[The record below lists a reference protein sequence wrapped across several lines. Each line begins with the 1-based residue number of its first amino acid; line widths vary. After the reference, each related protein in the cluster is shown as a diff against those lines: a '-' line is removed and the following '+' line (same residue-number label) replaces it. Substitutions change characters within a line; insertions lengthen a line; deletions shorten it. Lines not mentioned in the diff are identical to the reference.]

1 MSSRRSI
8 ITRVRIVVGVMALA
22 GTLFVGGRS
31 LGPVPALGPFLNP
44 VTGVWSVAR
53 AAVLPREFSGVIP
66 HLRDEVEVVYDRR
79 GVPHISAA
87 SIEDATRALGY
98 VVARDRLFQLELQ
111 ARAPEGTLTELLGP
125 AVLRLDRRQRALGL
139 VWGAEKNAAAS
150 DPQSG
155 SERLVLAY
163 AEGVNA
169 WIDGMGAGD
178 LPFEYHLL
186 GATPRRWEPF
196 YSSLIGKRMGYTLA
210 YETQDLWRLT
220 AEAKVG
226 KAAVDWL
233 FPVNAPIVE
242 PIQPTG
248 ADRPRFDF
256 ATPPP
261 PPPPPPAAE
270 PTAVAAALGELV
282 AGLDATLARLPLP
295 HGAGEGLARRIETG
309 IGSNNWAVAPSRS
322 ATGYALL
329 SGDPHLDLTLPSIWY
344 EVHLLVPGELDVQG
358 VVIPGAPTV
367 IIGFNR
373 DLAWSFT
380 NTGADVLDF
389 YRETF
394 DDDAAP
400 TRYRLDGEWKP
411 LQRRLESY
419 YDPSGELLAIDT
431 VYYTHRGPVLRDSD
445 VQLSMR
451 WTVLD
456 EPAAVDEF
464 LNAARATNVDEWLNA
479 MAPYKAPAQTGLVAD
494 RDGNI
499 AIRSIGLYP
508 IRPDDGD
515 GRTIRDGSTS
525 ASDWLGYWPLS
536 SYPFAK
542 NPRQGFLASANQQPT
557 DSRAAGRYLGANWPS
572 PWRALRINRLLRA
585 DSQVTVDAMR
595 RYHTDP
601 VNEKTEIFLPAF
613 LGAARSDSSLN
624 EARRLLE
631 EWNRRYTKENER
643 AILFELAFQELIDR
657 TWDELIVS
665 GSNNRVRTPREAVLA
680 ALLDF
685 PTSGWWDDRRTSD
698 VVETRDDILVASLRN
713 ALRRAKRAY
722 GDPNDGGWRWSEVRH
737 TNVYHLLQ
745 LRALSALDLDVQGGD
760 GNLNPS
766 SGDGREGASWRMVV
780 ELGPEVRAWATYPGG
795 QSGNPAS
802 RWYTDRME
810 QWSRGELDEVLF
822 PKQPADLAEADTAGR
837 LTLSGNGR

>member
-1 MSSRRSI
+1 MSTSSRRLI
-8 ITRVRIVVGVMALA
+8 VTRVRIVVGAMALA

-31 LGPVPALGPFLNP
+31 IGPVPALGPFLNP
-44 VTGVWSVAR
+44 ATGVWSVAR
-53 AAVLPREFSGVIP
+53 AAVLPRDFSGVIP
-66 HLRDEVEVVYDRR
+66 GLGDEVEVVYDRR

-125 AVLRLDRRQRALGL
+125 AVLQLDRRQRSIGLG
-139 VWGAEKNAAAS
+139 WGAEKDAAANATRS
-150 DPQSG
+150 D

-186 GATPRRWEPF
+186 GATPRRWEPI

-242 PIQPTG
+242 PIQPNG

-261 PPPPPPAAE
+261 AAE
-270 PTAVAAALGELV
+270 TTAVAASLSELV
-282 AGLDATLARLPLP
+282 AGLDATLAQLPSP
-295 HGAGEGLARRIETG
+295 QGAGEGLARRPETG

-322 ATGYALL
+322 ATDHALL

-358 VVIPGAPTV
+358 VTIPGLPSV

-400 TRYRLDGEWKP
+400 TQYRLDGEWKP
-411 LQRRLESY
+411 LQRRFESY
-419 YDPSGELLAIDT
+419 YDPAGELLAIDT
-431 VYYTHRGPVLRDSD
+431 VYYTHRGPVLRDGD
-445 VQLSMR
+445 VRLSMR
-451 WTVLD
+451 WTVLE
-456 EPAAVDEF
+456 EPLAADVFVD
-464 LNAARATNVDEWLNA
+464 AARASTVDEWLNA
-479 MAPYKAPAQTGLVAD
+479 MARYNAPAQNGIVAD
-494 RDGNI
+494 RQGNI
-499 AIRSIGLYP
+499 AIRSTGLYP

-542 NPRQGFLASANQQPT
+542 NPRQGFLASANQQPV

-613 LGAARSDSSLN
+613 LRAARNDSSLD

-631 EWNRRYTKENER
+631 EWDRRYTKENHR
-643 AILFELAFQELIDR
+643 AILFELAFQELTDR

-665 GSNNRVRTPREAVLA
+665 GSNNRVRTPREAILA

-685 PTSGWWDDRRTSD
+685 PTSSWWDDRRTSD
-698 VVETRDDILVASLRN
+698 VVETRDDILVASLRG
-713 ALRRAKRAY
+713 ALRRAKRSY

-745 LRALSALDLDVQGGD
+745 LRALSALDLEVQGGD

-766 SGDGREGASWRMVV
+766 SGGGREGASWRMVV

-802 RWYTDRME
+802 PWYTDRIE
-810 QWSRGELDEVLF
+810 QWARGELDEVLF
-822 PKQPADLAEADTAGR
+822 PTEPSDLAEADMAGR
-837 LTLSGNGR
+837 LTLTGSRR